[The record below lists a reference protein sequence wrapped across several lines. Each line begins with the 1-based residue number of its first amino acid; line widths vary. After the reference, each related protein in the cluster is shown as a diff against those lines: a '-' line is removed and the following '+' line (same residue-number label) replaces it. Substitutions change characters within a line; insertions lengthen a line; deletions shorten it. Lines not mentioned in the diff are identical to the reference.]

1 MGVFSER
8 IEVGSPD
15 ESRFEAIEAVV
26 DTGASFTTIPASMLR
41 RLGATPHDREV
52 EVFVIADGSTIEREI
67 GYTGLRVQG
76 KSGISPV
83 VFGDEGVQAL
93 LGAFTLEVLQLGVD
107 SGHQRLAPVPAY
119 LLAQVETYRR

>member
-15 ESRFEAIEAVV
+15 ESRFEAIKAAV

-52 EVFVIADGSTIEREI
+52 FVIADGSTIEREI
-67 GYTGLRVQG
+67 GYTWLRVQG

-93 LGAFTLEVLQLGVD
+93 LGAFTLEVLRLGVD
-107 SGHQRLAPVPAY
+107 SGHQRLVPVPAY

>member
-41 RLGATPHDREV
+41 RLAGC
-52 EVFVIADGSTIEREI
+52 
-67 GYTGLRVQG
+67 
-76 KSGISPV
+76 
-83 VFGDEGVQAL
+83 
-93 LGAFTLEVLQLGVD
+93 
-107 SGHQRLAPVPAY
+107 
-119 LLAQVETYRR
+119 